1 MTETLQTGFETN
13 RNGVS
18 DASTETYHGRN
29 GNIPLNNP
37 SLAGNE
43 IAYIKEAIASR
54 HLSGDGAFTQK
65 CHAWLEREVGCAK
78 ALLTHSCTGALEMA
92 AMLIDL
98 VPGDEVIMPSFTFVS
113 TANAVV
119 LRGAIP
125 VFVDIRPD
133 TLNID
138 ETLIEAAITKRTRA
152 IFVVHYAGV
161 ACAMDEIMAIAKNHG
176 LYVVEDAAQG
186 ISATYRGRPLGSL
199 GHLGALSFHETKN
212 VISGEGGALLIND
225 PRFIDR
231 AQILRE
237 KGTNRA
243 AFFEGRVDKYRWV
256 DFGSSY
262 LPGEI
267 VAAFLY
273 AQLEAIDMIQDSR
286 QGSWNLYHELF
297 ADAEAASLLRRPTIP
312 PMCRAN
318 GHIYYVIVNHA
329 EARTAILRRLKEQG
343 IGAAFHYVP
352 LHDAPAG
359 LKFARTHG
367 SMQVTED
374 LSARLVRAPLWVGMS
389 KDVVAAVAASIK
401 AEARAAQPR

>member
-1 MTETLQTGFETN
+1 LTELPRKGSATN
-13 RNGVS
+13 PTIFP
-18 DASTETYHGRN
+18 DARPDAIRGGSES
-29 GNIPLNNP
+29 IPLNKP

-43 IAYIKEAIASR
+43 IAYIREAIASR
-54 HLSGDGAFTQK
+54 HLSGDGSFTRK
-65 CHAWLEREVGCAK
+65 CHAWLEQTTGCTK
-78 ALLTHSCTGALEMA
+78 ALLTHSCTGALEMS

-98 VPGDEVIMPSFTFVS
+98 VLGDEVIMPSFTFVS

-133 TLNID
+133 TLNIN
-138 ETLIEAAITKRTRA
+138 ETLIEAAITPRTRA

-161 ACAMDEIMAIAKNHG
+161 ACAMDEIMAIARKYG

-186 ISATYRGRPLGSL
+186 IAATYRGRPLGSI

-225 PRFIDR
+225 ASFIDR

-273 AQLEAIDMIQDSR
+273 AQLEAINAIQDSR
-286 QGSWNLYHELF
+286 QESWNLYHELF

-318 GHIYYVIVNHA
+318 GHIYYVIVNSA
-329 EARTAILRRLKEQG
+329 EARVAILRRLKEQG

-359 LKFARTHG
+359 RKFARIHG

-374 LSARLVRAPLWVGMS
+374 LSARLVRTPLWAGMS
-389 KDVVAAVAASIK
+389 EDVVTTVAASIK
-401 AEARAAQPR
+401 AEAHSMQTR